1 VERNI
6 STKTKKTPRGTTGD
20 SMASDLLGN
29 YLADIGNYE
38 LLDAE
43 EEVAL
48 AQTMEA
54 GNEARARLE
63 LGEPGDASERR
74 RLQGQVAEGEAARRR
89 FVEANLRLVVAN
101 ARRYAGNDIEM
112 VDLIQEGNLGL
123 ITAVEKF
130 DWRRGFKFSTYATW
144 WIRQAMQRARVNL
157 GDAIRLPARLYDA
170 VPAVRAAAET
180 LQSKL
185 GRAATPEEIAEETG
199 IDEDDVEKALSV
211 GSTVALETPIG
222 EDGATL
228 SDFMA
233 DVDAIA
239 PDTEVETRLA
249 EDALRKALAGLTPV
263 QRRAVE
269 MRYGLDDGAP
279 ATLARISR
287 EIDVPEH
294 QIKPLIDE
302 ALEALASSLADSE
315 EMLAA

>member
-1 VERNI
+1 VKRDT
-6 STKTKKTPRGTTGD
+6 STTTSKITRGKAGD
-20 SMASDLLGN
+20 SSVADVLGH
-29 YLADIGNYE
+29 YLAGVGSYE

-43 EEVAL
+43 QEVEL

-54 GNEARARLE
+54 GNEARSRLE
-63 LGEPGDASERR
+63 SGETMDSAERS
-74 RLQGQVAEGEAARRR
+74 RLQRRAAAGEAARLR

-130 DWRRGFKFSTYATW
+130 DWRKGFKFSTYATW
-144 WIRQAMQRARVNL
+144 WIRQAMQRARANL
-157 GDAIRLPARLYDA
+157 GDTIRLPARLHDA
-170 VPAVRAAAET
+170 LPAVRAAAET

-199 IDEDDVEKALSV
+199 IDEEDVEKALSV
-211 GSTVALETPIG
+211 GSTVAIETPVG

-228 SDFMA
+228 SDFLA

-239 PDTEVETRLA
+239 PDTEVELRMA
-249 EDALRKALAGLTPV
+249 EDALRQALAGLSPIH
-263 QRRAVE
+263 RRAVE

-279 ATLARISR
+279 ATLSRISS

-294 QIKPLIDE
+294 QLRPLIDE
-302 ALEALASSLADSE
+302 ALKELATALASAE
-315 EMLAA
+315 EILAA

>member
-1 VERNI
+1 M
-6 STKTKKTPRGTTGD
+6 KTTRGTTAD
-20 SMASDLLGN
+20 SSATDVLGQ
-29 YLADIGNYE
+29 YLAGIGNYE
-38 LLDAE
+38 LLNAE
-43 EEVAL
+43 QEVEL

-54 GNEARARLE
+54 GT
-63 LGEPGDASERR
+63 DARR
-74 RLQGQVAEGEAARRR
+74 RLESGEALDPSEQRRLHNRVVAGEAARQR
-89 FVEANLRLVVAN
+89 FVEANLRLVVSN

-130 DWRRGFKFSTYATW
+130 DWRKGFKFSTYATW
-144 WIRQAMQRARVNL
+144 WIRQAMQRARANL
-157 GDAIRLPARLYDA
+157 GDTIRLPARLHDA

-199 IDEDDVEKALSV
+199 IDEDDVEKAMSV
-211 GSTVALETPIG
+211 VSTVAIETPIG

-228 SDFMA
+228 SDFIA

-239 PDTEVETRLA
+239 PDAEVELRLA
-249 EDALRKALAGLTPV
+249 EDALRSALAELSPTH
-263 QRRAVE
+263 RRAVE

-279 ATLARISR
+279 ATLARISS

-294 QIKPLIDE
+294 QLRPLIDE
-302 ALEALASSLADSE
+302 ALQRLATSLASSED
-315 EMLAA
+315 MLAA

>member
-1 VERNI
+1 M
-6 STKTKKTPRGTTGD
+6 KTTRGTAAD
-20 SMASDLLGN
+20 SSAPDVLGQ
-29 YLADIGNYE
+29 YLAGIGNYE
-38 LLDAE
+38 LLNAE
-43 EEVAL
+43 QEVEL

-54 GNEARARLE
+54 GT
-63 LGEPGDASERR
+63 DARR
-74 RLQGQVAEGEAARRR
+74 RLESGEALDPSEQRRLHNRVVAGEAARQR
-89 FVEANLRLVVAN
+89 FVEANLRLVVSN

-130 DWRRGFKFSTYATW
+130 DWRKGFKFSTYATW
-144 WIRQAMQRARVNL
+144 WIRQAMQRARANL
-157 GDAIRLPARLYDA
+157 GDTIRLPARLHDA

-199 IDEDDVEKALSV
+199 IDEDDVEKAMSV
-211 GSTVALETPIG
+211 VSTVAIETPIG

-228 SDFMA
+228 SDFIA

-239 PDTEVETRLA
+239 PDAEVELRLA
-249 EDALRKALAGLTPV
+249 EDALRSALAELSPTH
-263 QRRAVE
+263 RRAVE

-279 ATLARISR
+279 ATLARISS

-294 QIKPLIDE
+294 QLRPLIDE
-302 ALEALASSLADSE
+302 ALQRLATSLASSED
-315 EMLAA
+315 MLAA